1 MSESRYFLTVD
12 WCGQGKRGIFC
23 DSQGQAIAKE
33 MPHDA
38 DDFWRILDA
47 FGMVLAPQSQLLLEE
62 EVEKHVMWTP
72 LAEFNG
78 VYGIAVREAVQREVG
93 IE

>member
-12 WCGQGKRGIFC
+12 WCSQGRRGIFC
-23 DSQGQAIAKE
+23 DSQGQAFAKE

-47 FGMVLAPQSQLLLEE
+47 FTIVLAPQSQLLSEE
-62 EVEKHVMWTP
+62 EVAKYKKWTP
-72 LAEFNG
+72 LAEFSHQ
-78 VYGIAVREAVQREVG
+78 YGIAVPETAG
-93 IE
+93 